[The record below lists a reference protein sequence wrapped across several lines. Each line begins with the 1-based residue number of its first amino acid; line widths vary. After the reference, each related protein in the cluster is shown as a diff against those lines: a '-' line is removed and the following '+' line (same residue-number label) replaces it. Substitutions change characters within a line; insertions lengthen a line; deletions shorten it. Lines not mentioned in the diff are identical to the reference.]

1 MPCAAS
7 TGASSAAMS
16 ASASSGV
23 VVRDRTVMRTRTR
36 DRCDSRWV
44 ARARSPHRTAKAA
57 GTIHR
62 LTPPA
67 FPIETGQNPQVLTPF
82 DDYPVHQTPEP
93 IAQPSSGDRNV
104 YDRYFF
110 NGYRADSISSGRR
123 ADAELYFAAAWGL
136 YPNRAVQDAAFSVV
150 RGGEQ
155 ISIHASRRAPTD
167 RVDMTVGPITVE
179 VVEPLRALRLLIGP
193 NESGVEGDLL
203 FRNTTA

>member
-82 DDYPVHQTPEP
+82 DDYPIHQTPEP
-93 IAQPSSGDRNV
+93 IAQPASGDRNQ

-110 NGYRADSISSGRR
+110 NGYSRDGA
-123 ADAELYFAAAWGL
+123 LYFAAAWGL
-136 YPNRAVQDAAFSVV
+136 YPNRYVQDAAFSVV

-155 ISIHASRRAPTD
+155 ISVHASRRADVGRTD
-167 RVDMTVGPITVE
+167 MSVGPIEVTVIEPLRTLGLTVGP
-179 VVEPLRALRLLIGP
+179 
-193 NESGVEGDLL
+193 NDSGVEADLV
-203 FRNTTA
+203 F